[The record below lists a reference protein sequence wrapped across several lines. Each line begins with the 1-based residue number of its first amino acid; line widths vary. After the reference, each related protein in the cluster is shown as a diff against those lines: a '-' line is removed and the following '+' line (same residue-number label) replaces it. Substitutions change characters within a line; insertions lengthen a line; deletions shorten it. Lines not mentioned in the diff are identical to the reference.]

1 MRNRIIRTIKTCAA
15 FVAACA
21 MLVSTNVYA
30 MEKVGLS
37 AKPAIERVSP
47 SDKNSGVYTVT
58 GTNENVPDILGESA
72 IVVDIKTGYTL
83 YEKNI
88 YDKHY
93 PASITKIMTALLTL
107 EHADLSEIVTF
118 SHGAVFSVE
127 AGSSVAYVDEGEQ
140 LTVEQ
145 CLYGL
150 MLISGNDLANGLA
163 EHVGGTMD
171 NFATMMT
178 ERAESLGCVN
188 TSFSN
193 AHGLHDVNH
202 YTCAYDMAKIALE
215 AYDTQEKF
223 VEICSTLT
231 YECPP
236 TNKQSEKRVWGNK
249 NRLINPY
256 EDLYYEDCIGGKTG
270 YTNEAGGTL
279 VTYANINGRPLVCV
293 IMKST
298 HSAAAFA
305 DTTAL
310 YEYIRGN
317 VTTEMYNKLDE
328 KYNKLLD
335 DVRNEMN
342 EEPQSGATDV
352 KDVNSEN
359 VTNTS
364 TENSGDESEG
374 MWIGWKILL
383 LAVTVFIIYYAYV
396 RYMRYQKMKRRRER
410 RMRQRNSQQRR

>member
-1 MRNRIIRTIKTCAA
+1 MKKIFKRVFRVCAA
-15 FVAACA
+15 SIAACT
-21 MLVSTNVYA
+21 MLATVNVHA
-30 MEKVGLS
+30 V
-37 AKPAIERVSP
+37 ERVSP
-47 SDKNSGVYTVT
+47 SEKNSGIYTVT
-58 GTNENVPDILGESA
+58 GTSENIPDILGESA
-72 IVVDIKTGYTL
+72 IVVDVKTGYTL

-107 EHADLSEIVTF
+107 EHAALDEVVTF

-163 EHVGGTMD
+163 EHVGGTMS
-171 NFATMMT
+171 NFADMMT
-178 ERAESLGCVN
+178 EKATSLGCVN
-188 TSFSN
+188 TNFSN

-202 YTCAYDMAKIALE
+202 YTCAYDMAKIAME
-215 AYDTQEKF
+215 AYDTQKKF
-223 VEICSTLT
+223 MEICSTLT

-236 TNKQSEKRVWGNK
+236 TNKQPETRVWGNK

-279 VTYANINGRPLVCV
+279 VTYAEINGRTLLCV

-310 YEYIRGN
+310 YEYVRNNI
-317 VTTEMYNKLDE
+317 TTEMYSALDI
-328 KYNKLLD
+328 KYNKF
-335 DVRNEMN
+335 V
-342 EEPQSGATDV
+342 EEENNQNGHAQTGTTDANNQNNAN
-352 KDVNSEN
+352 KPETPTTDNQN
-359 VTNTS
+359 DND
-364 TENSGDESEG
+364 GSEG
-374 MWIGWKILL
+374 LWIGWKIFILL
-383 LAVTVFIIYYAYV
+383 VTIFIIYYAYV

-410 RMRQRNSQQRR
+410 RMRQRNNQRRR